1 MNNSTENE
9 DDYRYAGFGGL
20 NFNEDVEIE
29 LPDIANTAVLETD
42 DDEEIEIANQAIVE
56 QYNEK
61 LFKEELER
69 KEMAL
74 ILTYLGLWRSN
85 RVSYSAPSTSL
96 QIWDIPIVLFDMPQ
110 KLLWCW
116 LGYCR
121 GSSAGV
127 RKNQSSY

>member
-29 LPDIANTAVLETD
+29 LPDIANTAVPETD

-56 QYNEK
+56 QYSEK

-69 KEMAL
+69 KEMAIRFHVCDYGDRTVFRAL
-74 ILTYLGLWRSN
+74 HHLLLSRFGISLLSSLTCPRS
-85 RVSYSAPSTSL
+85 S
-96 QIWDIPIVLFDMPQ
+96 F
-110 KLLWCW
+110 
-116 LGYCR
+116 
-121 GSSAGV
+121 GV
-127 RKNQSSY
+127 G